1 MFNSKKCLTQKNV
14 LTPQKNFDPKMSKM
28 SKVSKKIYNLKKQE
42 NDGSI
47 KSLMFLFR
55 VIGLKY
61 VVISPYGF
69 EISIFIVL
77 PFLVP
82 PTYKV
87 FFTAY
92 M

>member
-1 MFNSKKCLTQKNV
+1 MDFKR
-14 LTPQKNFDPKMSKM
+14 FER
-28 SKVSKKIYNLKKQE
+28 ILKGLKRDFLKFERILKLQLQI
-42 NDGSI
+42 GRVYT
-47 KSLMFLFR
+47 SLMFLFR